1 MLNTITNSSP
11 SNVNRPNAN
20 LNANNNALA
29 VVNQFIS
36 TDKQQQNNSQI
47 RQVSSLRL
55 DELARSESRA
65 DSRTDRADD
74 NSPRPPRST
83 RTNSNQRFVLS
94 AEQSA
99 RLSRLRSGD
108 SESQSVN
115 NSSIKQYLSTQSLE
129 RRAEIESLVGVDLF
143 V

>member
-11 SNVNRPNAN
+11 GNVNRTNAN

-29 VVNQFIS
+29 VVNQAIS
-36 TDKQQQNNSQI
+36 ADRQQQNNNQI
-47 RQVSSLRL
+47 RQVNSLRL
-55 DELARSESRA
+55 DEPTRSDSKA

-74 NSPRPPRST
+74 NSPRAARST
-83 RTNSNQRFVLS
+83 RTNFNPRFVLS

-108 SESQSVN
+108 SENQSVN
-115 NSSIKQYLSTQSLE
+115 NSSINQYLSTQSIE

>member
-11 SNVNRPNAN
+11 SNANRSNAN
-20 LNANNNALA
+20 LNARNNALT
-29 VVNQFIS
+29 VVNQVIS
-36 TDKQQQNNSQI
+36 ADRQQQNNNQI
-47 RQVSSLRL
+47 RQVNSLGL
-55 DELARSESRA
+55 DELARS
-65 DSRTDRADD
+65 DSRTGRADD
-74 NSPRPPRST
+74 NSPRATRST

-108 SESQSVN
+108 SESAN
-115 NSSIKQYLSTQSLE
+115 NSSINQYLSTQSLE
-129 RRAEIESLVGVDLF
+129 TREEIESLVGVDLF

>member
-1 MLNTITNSSP
+1 MLNTIANSSS
-11 SNVNRPNAN
+11 SNANRTNAN

-29 VVNQFIS
+29 VANQAIS
-36 TDKQQQNNSQI
+36 ADRQQQNNNQI
-47 RQVSSLRL
+47 RQVNSLRL
-55 DELARSESRA
+55 DELARS
-65 DSRTDRADD
+65 DSRTESRTIQADE
-74 NSPRPPRST
+74 NSPRPARSI
-83 RTNSNQRFVLS
+83 RTNANQRFVLS

-115 NSSIKQYLSTQSLE
+115 NSSINQYLSTQSLE

>member
-1 MLNTITNSSP
+1 MINTITNSSP
-11 SNVNRPNAN
+11 SNVNRTNSN
-20 LNANNNALA
+20 LNANNSVLA
-29 VVNQFIS
+29 VVDQLIS
-36 TDKQQQNNSQI
+36 ADRKQQNNNQI
-47 RQVSSLRL
+47 RQVKSLRL
-55 DELARSESRA
+55 DELARPDSRV
-65 DSRTDRADD
+65 DSRTERVDD
-74 NSPRPPRST
+74 NSSRATRST
-83 RTNSNQRFVLS
+83 SNQRFVLS

-115 NSSIKQYLSTQSLE
+115 NSSINQYLSTQSLE